1 VRKIGDRPQIVVLGA
16 AIVPSVLIGATA
28 SVLALS
34 GFANSA
40 ALPEYVTGPP
50 GPVTVAVGPQGG
62 TETPDLSDE
71 GLTGPE
77 GLIGSLGLVG
87 PQGPTGQAGTSG
99 GPGTSGPAGV
109 PGEPGEDGKRGPT
122 GETGATGPKGNPGA
136 VGQTGLS
143 GAQGIQGFDGLTG
156 PMGPIGPQGP
166 VGATGATGETGPQ
179 GLTGLPGEQGPIGP
193 MGLTGSVGP
202 QGPAG
207 PQGETGATGSQ
218 GPTGLTG
225 ADGPQGEAGPR
236 GPQGEQGPAGPAGPA
251 GVSVGYDPDWSG
263 TGLVAPDRAD
273 MGAYIRNGNLVHF
286 RIFVDTADVTDFGS
300 GFYTLRLPFAPIQ
313 DYVFRDGGLHDG
325 GHDNHYQVYADA
337 ESGSTLIYLMYHSGS
352 KDVQMDHD
360 SPIRLSNKTTFYI
373 SGNYEIAP

>member
-1 VRKIGDRPQIVVLGA
+1 MRKIGDRPQIVVLGA

-87 PQGPTGQAGTSG
+87 PQGPIGQI
-99 GPGTSGPAGV
+99 GP
-109 PGEPGEDGKRGPT
+109 
-122 GETGATGPKGNPGA
+122 
-136 VGQTGLS
+136 S
-143 GAQGIQGFDGLTG
+143 GAQGIQGFEGLTG
-156 PMGPIGPQGP
+156 PMGPVGPQGP
-166 VGATGATGETGPQ
+166 AGAEGATGATGATGPQ
-179 GLTGLPGEQGPIGP
+179 GRTGLTGEQGPIGP

-218 GPTGLTG
+218 GPIGLTG
-225 ADGPQGEAGPR
+225 AEGPKGDTGDR
-236 GPQGEQGPAGPAGPA
+236 GPQGEQGPPGPA
-251 GVSVGYDPDWSG
+251 GVSVGFDPEWSG
-263 TGLVAPDRAD
+263 AGLVAPDRAD
-273 MGAYIRNGNLVHF
+273 SAGYIRNGNLVHF
-286 RIFVDTADVTDFGS
+286 RIFVDTADVSDFGS

-325 GHDNHYQVYADA
+325 GHDNHYQVYGDA
-337 ESGSTLIYLMYHSGS
+337 ESGSTLMYLMYHSGS
-352 KDVQMDHD
+352 KDIPMDHD